1 MAGAVGCRT
10 RSGLPLPGRFRLA
23 TPASRPAAT
32 SGNSPAGPRSVRLVN
47 NDGRGKRYQITP
59 GGNHL
64 RCLLGFLPRSCHD
77 PEPRAQFL
85 PALRVAVRGG
95 RSALRARSA
104 GCRSRTAA
112 SAPSGSWPTWGGA
125 VQELAPPPAQELYH
139 THQRPLTLLCHRHGV
154 LVCTACVEHRADPAV
169 PLEEAARWY
178 RKQFEASLKTFQE
191 EDKRHPGLTEAA
203 KETRQ
208 EMLTRVSAEKQK
220 LQAMLKGLHRV
231 LSDQESWFLSWLH
244 RLCWRLEEQQRGEA
258 DEMTWIQQ
266 CCAELQAKC
275 QQLDG
280 DLLRDP
286 QTTLRRYRRQKASP
300 RTPVLAPN
308 PPFLGSSSHPAFFF
322 LWDFCFGAGGVDG

>member
-32 SGNSPAGPRSVRLVN
+32 SGHTPAGPRSVRASPTS
-47 NDGRGKRYQITP
+47 GTI
-59 GGNHL
+59 
-64 RCLLGFLPRSCHD
+64 
-77 PEPRAQFL
+77 
-85 PALRVAVRGG
+85 
-95 RSALRARSA
+95 SA
-104 GCRSRTAA
+104 GGQCPIRQLADV
-112 SAPSGSWPTWGGA
+112 GGA
-125 VQELAPPPAQELYH
+125 VQELAPPPGQELYH
-139 THQRPLTLLCHRHGV
+139 THQRPLTLLCHRDGV

-231 LSDQESWFLSWLH
+231 LSDQESRFLSWLH

-258 DEMTWIQQ
+258 DEMTWIRQ